1 MAATAALV
9 FAGKSI
15 ATPAISFIVNKAF
28 SYLSE
33 WHQAEGMEA
42 VKDRLL
48 QRLSEIQ
55 AVYAAV
61 NLEQIE
67 AQNGSALNRWLW
79 RFRDAV
85 EGAEDALDEVD
96 YYKLEEEAHARNLQ
110 HQVRNPVI
118 SFIRERVVERF
129 VRHASEGKMVKT
141 LRKALEDLDGV
152 AKGVCTFLQLIS
164 RFDTHPLIGH
174 AESSYQQTSSALT
187 ATEFF
192 GRDREKEQI
201 MRWLTDKLD
210 EGSSTSRNSTIPV
223 FAIIGIG
230 GIGKTTLGQLVCRD
244 LEGSSHFEI
253 IVLAHVSGN
262 TFSVTRI
269 TKKILEAITKQ
280 KPNAETLQAL
290 QQILKLELENRK
302 FLLILDDV
310 WEDGQRM
317 EWELLMAPFQ
327 TSQRG
332 SRILLTTRMQSVADM
347 KVAFEDLKA
356 EDYTHLLRVAKKI
369 VLKFQGCPLVTK
381 IAGGYLK
388 ENVSEQYWENLH
400 TQLEQ
405 LEGKLDVIVMTVLR
419 SSYRHLPEDL
429 QLCFRYC
436 SIFPK
441 NYMFKK
447 DGLVKMWMGSG
458 LIHVKGGMERPED
471 IGEGYLAQLTRKS
484 FFSFVPTGDPYSK
497 HYTGYYIMHDLLH
510 DLARNVSFS
519 ECVRLEYGDYM
530 HDRHTVRHLWI
541 AKFSKL
547 TIEEIEAIPFFKNLR
562 TLVIESSS
570 DLGIVHVHALERA
583 VENLKGL
590 RLLILKRVP
599 KFCFAKEVANKH
611 LRYVS
616 FSGMQEVQ
624 GLSKLYHLQIL
635 ASERSINLGPEQL
648 KKLGNLSRLR
658 YVSYG
663 INGFGEFFVVG
674 LSSLQELHNFQ
685 VQEKEGYQIHSLRNL
700 SKLCKLKM
708 CNLENVR
715 SHKEIIKAKLSEK
728 FHLRSLSLNWSET
741 NDAPKDE
748 DDRILDQLEPHT
760 RLQNLEI
767 ACYNGVRFPSWFNHL
782 SLTNMVSL
790 ELRRCGKWVR
800 LPAFGKLKL
809 LKHLELQKLTEL
821 KQIGISPDVSLPQNL
836 KTLVVEGCKELRELP
851 LLPPS
856 LVQLEINDVGL
867 STLPRIEER
876 HGTNMGSEGMPPK
889 LVLVIIRECPNL
901 TSLERSF
908 LLQEHYV
915 RALRILSI
923 VDCVGLITA
932 PLLFGKMNQL
942 TEFRIGS
949 CSKLEI
955 MRNPEDK
962 QFSIPNTLKELSMV
976 ECRGFEV
983 PLLNSLFG
991 LTNLTSLNLCDCAK
1005 VESLPSPRVFTSLQA
1020 LREIFVTRCSSLLSL
1035 GGMGVL
1041 PYLTWLEITGCP
1053 SLHRDEY
1060 YSFGKQSESFPQW
1073 ISPSLETNKGYLT
1086 YKKRKGYITASS

>member
-1 MAATAALV
+1 
-9 FAGKSI
+9 
-15 ATPAISFIVNKAF
+15 
-28 SYLSE
+28 
-33 WHQAEGMEA
+33 MEA

-67 AQNGSALNRWLW
+67 AQNGSALDRWLW

-110 HQVRNPVI
+110 HQ
-118 SFIRERVVERF
+118 
-129 VRHASEGKMVKT
+129 
-141 LRKALEDLDGV
+141 
-152 AKGVCTFLQLIS
+152 
-164 RFDTHPLIGH
+164 
-174 AESSYQQTSSALT
+174 TSSALT
-187 ATEFF
+187 ATEIF

-210 EGSSTSRNSTIPV
+210 EGSSTSRNSIIPV

-230 GIGKTTLGQLVCRD
+230 GIGKTTLGQL
-244 LEGSSHFEI
+244 I
-253 IVLAHVSGN
+253 IVWAHVSGN

-347 KVAFEDLKA
+347 VTSVMGSKKEYMHLRGLDGDDNFRLFQKVAFEDLKA

-441 NYMFKK
+441 KYMFKK

-510 DLARNVSFS
+510 DLARDVSFS

-547 TIEEIEAIPFFKNLR
+547 TIEEIEAISFFKNLR

-599 KFCFAKEVANKH
+599 KFCFAKEIANKH

-715 SHKEIIKAKLSEK
+715 SHKEIIKAKLNEK
-728 FHLRSLSLNWSET
+728 SHLRSLSLNWSET
-741 NDAPKDE
+741 NDGPKDE

-767 ACYNGVRFPSWFNHL
+767 AGYNGVRFPSWFNHL

-876 HGTNMGSEGMPPK
+876 HGTNIGSEGMPPK

-915 RALRILSI
+915 RTLRILSI
-923 VDCVGLITA
+923 ADCSQNFVL
-932 PLLFGKMNQL
+932 
-942 TEFRIGS
+942 
-949 CSKLEI
+949 
-955 MRNPEDK
+955 

-991 LTNLTSLNLCDCAK
+991 LTNLTSLNLCDCTK
-1005 VESLPSPRVFTSLQA
+1005 VESLPSPWVFTSLQA

-1053 SLHRDEY
+1053 SLHSKGAYSWLGDENLKLALEAQQWLQQNNM
-1060 YSFGKQSESFPQW
+1060 SLESLEILKPDTRLPLEDLISLKRLEFDEARRHLEFPILPSSLESFIIRKCDPELEKKWTTQETPEW
-1073 ISPSLETNKGYLT
+1073 NSISSIRHVKIGFSPPCFFFENTQESCVPLY
-1086 YKKRKGYITASS
+1086 

>member
-1 MAATAALV
+1 
-9 FAGKSI
+9 
-15 ATPAISFIVNKAF
+15 
-28 SYLSE
+28 
-33 WHQAEGMEA
+33 
-42 VKDRLL
+42 
-48 QRLSEIQ
+48 
-55 AVYAAV
+55 
-61 NLEQIE
+61 
-67 AQNGSALNRWLW
+67 
-79 RFRDAV
+79 
-85 EGAEDALDEVD
+85 
-96 YYKLEEEAHARNLQ
+96 
-110 HQVRNPVI
+110 
-118 SFIRERVVERF
+118 
-129 VRHASEGKMVKT
+129 
-141 LRKALEDLDGV
+141 
-152 AKGVCTFLQLIS
+152 
-164 RFDTHPLIGH
+164 
-174 AESSYQQTSSALT
+174 
-187 ATEFF
+187 
-192 GRDREKEQI
+192 

-210 EGSSTSRNSTIPV
+210 EGSSTSRNSIIPV

-253 IVLAHVSGN
+253 IVWAHVSGN

-347 KVAFEDLKA
+347 VTSVMGSKKEYMHLRGLDGDDNFRLFQKVAFEDLKA

-441 NYMFKK
+441 KYMFKK

-510 DLARNVSFS
+510 DLARDVSFS

-547 TIEEIEAIPFFKNLR
+547 TIEEIEAISFFKNLR

-599 KFCFAKEVANKH
+599 KFCFAKEIANKH

-715 SHKEIIKAKLSEK
+715 SHKEIIKAKLNEK
-728 FHLRSLSLNWSET
+728 SHLRSLSLNWSET
-741 NDAPKDE
+741 NDGPKDE

-767 ACYNGVRFPSWFNHL
+767 AGYNGVRFPSWFNHL

-876 HGTNMGSEGMPPK
+876 HGTNIGSEGMPPK

-915 RALRILSI
+915 RTLRILSI
-923 VDCVGLITA
+923 ADCSQNFVLVA
-932 PLLFGKMNQL
+932 VPNWKCPLPINLGTNSV
-942 TEFRIGS
+942 RGIPGS
-949 CSKLEI
+949 NGE
-955 MRNPEDK
+955 
-962 QFSIPNTLKELSMV
+962 
-976 ECRGFEV
+976 
-983 PLLNSLFG
+983 
-991 LTNLTSLNLCDCAK
+991 
-1005 VESLPSPRVFTSLQA
+1005 
-1020 LREIFVTRCSSLLSL
+1020 
-1035 GGMGVL
+1035 
-1041 PYLTWLEITGCP
+1041 
-1053 SLHRDEY
+1053 
-1060 YSFGKQSESFPQW
+1060 
-1073 ISPSLETNKGYLT
+1073 
-1086 YKKRKGYITASS
+1086 